1 MTKAEVVDLVAE
13 KTGISRQQAYDSV
26 ELFLQCIKQALKEGE
41 KVSLV
46 GFGTFLLKKK
56 NARKG
61 RNPRTGEKIAIPRKS
76 IPTFKPGKA
85 FRSAVAKS
93 SS

>member
-26 ELFLQCIKQALKEGE
+26 ELFLKCIKQALKKGE

-61 RNPRTGEKIAIPRKS
+61 RNPRTGEKITIPRKR
-76 IPTFKPGKA
+76 IPTFKPGKS
-85 FRSAVAKS
+85 FRIAVAKS
-93 SS
+93 S